1 MTATIGR
8 VPSAWWTTTMAIRSL
23 AFAVAISCTAAAT
36 GSCWLTQTTMSCCVL
51 PAAGVQTSQQSLGS
65 SEPLCPLLLAGVLPG
80 TPQPCTSASSSVRT
94 TAQVAMPLMSQS
106 TRHDQQPDLHTTDQT
121 RRLPNSP
128 SCCRRLPALPASTP
142 QHLNAPTH
150 PTRTRLGMIS
160 TCLHHGPC
168 QEHHQHYH
176 GGLRASVR
184 AASMMLA
191 LPIRPTTWPAPSCQ
205 EADSASLWTLAPGR
219 TCGV

>member
-1 MTATIGR
+1 
-8 VPSAWWTTTMAIRSL
+8 
-23 AFAVAISCTAAAT
+23 
-36 GSCWLTQTTMSCCVL
+36 MSYCVL
-51 PAAGVQTSQQSLGS
+51 LAAGVQTSQQSLDS
-65 SEPLCPLLLAGVLPG
+65 SEPLCLHLPAGVLLV
-80 TPQPCTSASSSVRT
+80 TPQPCTSASSSVASSSVRT

-106 TRHDQQPDLHTTDQT
+106 TRHDQQQDQHTTDQT

-160 TCLHHGPC
+160 TCPHHGPC

-184 AASMMLA
+184 VASMMLA
-191 LPIRPTTWPAPSCQ
+191 LPIRPTTWLAPICQ
-205 EADSASLWTLAPGR
+205 EADSASSWTLAPGR
-219 TCGV
+219 ICGV